1 MPRPL
6 TDPLDR
12 TIWLPRHDARLRKY
26 RAAGLTCREIGQLL
40 GVTHQ
45 SVGARLKR
53 LRLVKQR
60 NRQWTDLDN
69 SNLLRRLRA
78 GQTRAEIAA
87 AMNRTV
93 SAIGHQIEVLRRV
106 GALSP
111 APMRRCH
118 FPITSRLHAP

>member
-1 MPRPL
+1 MARPL

-12 TIWLPRHDARLRKY
+12 TIWLPRHDTRLRKY

-40 GVTHQ
+40 GVSHQ

-60 NRQWTDLDN
+60 CRQWTDLDN
-69 SNLLRRLRA
+69 SNLLCRLRV

-87 AMNRTV
+87 AMGRTL
-93 SAIGHQIEVLRRV
+93 SAIGHQIEVLRETGTLAKPPNPKNGRYY
-106 GALSP
+106 GKA
-111 APMRRCH
+111 RKW
-118 FPITSRLHAP
+118 